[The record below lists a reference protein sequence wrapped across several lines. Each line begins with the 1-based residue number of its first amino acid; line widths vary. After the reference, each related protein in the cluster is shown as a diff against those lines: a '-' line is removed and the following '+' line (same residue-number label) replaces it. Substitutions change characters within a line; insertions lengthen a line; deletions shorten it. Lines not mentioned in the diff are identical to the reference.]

1 MNRDQAVAVLREHA
15 SELRERG
22 VARLALFGSV
32 VRGEARTGSDVD
44 LLVDI
49 DPSRKF
55 SLFDLAALRLYM
67 SDILGAEVD
76 LVQRGRLKP
85 LLRDAILEE
94 ALDVL
99 P

>member
-1 MNRDQAVAVLREHA
+1 MDTETAIAVLRQHA

-22 VARLALFGSV
+22 VSRLALFGSV
-32 VRGEARTGSDVD
+32 GRGEARMGSDVD

-55 SLFDLAALRLYM
+55 SLFDLAALRLYI
-67 SDILGAEVD
+67 SDILGTEVD

-85 LLRDAILEE
+85 LLRDAILRE
-94 ALDVL
+94 AVDVL

>member
-1 MNRDQAVAVLREHA
+1 MTREQAVAVLEGHA

-32 VRGEARTGSDVD
+32 ARGDADAESDID

-49 DPSRKF
+49 DPARKF
-55 SLFDLAALRLYM
+55 SLFDLAGLRLYI
-67 SDILGAEVD
+67 SDILGADVD

-85 LLRDAILEE
+85 LLRDAILAE
-94 ALDVL
+94 AVDVL